1 MSNAPLYRIGYSS
14 FGSGLNSGT
23 SNPFARA
30 MELAG
35 KGKQTSAT
43 LTFKTDNRLEDL
55 LGSAAAK
62 KTSTQFQVG

>member
-1 MSNAPLYRIGYSS
+1 
-14 FGSGLNSGT
+14 
-23 SNPFARA
+23 